1 MSDASAGFLSA
12 VMFALA
18 TLAPIINPPG
28 AAPIFLSMTSGA
40 SEATRSK
47 LAGRIAR
54 NACLLLLTAMALGSY
69 VLMFFGL
76 SLATIRIAGGF
87 LVIAAAW
94 QLLQTE
100 HGAELRPLIAPE
112 PSLDPLAARSFYPL
126 TFPVT
131 VGPGSIAVAIT
142 LGAGV
147 RLDLAT
153 LPAEALG
160 AVVGIVAVSG
170 SVYFCYRF
178 ASRLLRVIGGPG
190 TIVLLQLSA
199 FILLAI
205 GVQIL
210 CDGIVERFAG
220 PAAPR

>member
-1 MSDASAGFLSA
+1 MSDALAGFLSA

-28 AAPIFLSMTSGA
+28 AAPIFLSLTSGA

-54 NACLLLLTAMALGSY
+54 NSCLLLLMAMTLGSY

-76 SLATIRIAGGF
+76 SLATIRIAGGL
-87 LVIAAAW
+87 LVIATAW
-94 QLLQTE
+94 QLLLAE
-100 HGAELRPLIAPE
+100 HGAELKPVIPPE
-112 PSLDPLAARSFYPL
+112 PALEPLAARSFYPL

-153 LPAEALG
+153 LPTEALG

-170 SVYFCYRF
+170 GIYFCFRF
-178 ASRLLRVIGGPG
+178 ASRLLRVIGGQG
-190 TIVLLQLSA
+190 TVVLLRLSA

-210 CDGIVERFAG
+210 CDGVVERFAG
-220 PAAPR
+220 PAAH

>member
-1 MSDASAGFLSA
+1 MSDAWTGFLSA
-12 VMFALA
+12 LMFALA

-28 AAPIFLSMTSGA
+28 AAPIFLSLTSGA

-54 NACLLLLTAMALGSY
+54 NSCLLLLTAMALGSY

-76 SLATIRIAGGF
+76 SLATIRIAGGL
-87 LVIAAAW
+87 LVIATAW
-94 QLLQTE
+94 HLLQAE
-100 HGAELRPLIAPE
+100 HGTELKLVIAPE
-112 PSLDPLAARSFYPL
+112 PSLEPLASRSFYPM

-147 RLDLAT
+147 RLDLTT
-153 LPAEALG
+153 LPIGALG
-160 AVVGIVAVSG
+160 AVVGIMVVSG
-170 SVYFCYRF
+170 SIYFCFRF
-178 ASRLLRVIGGPG
+178 ASRLLRVIGGQG
-190 TIVLLQLSA
+190 TVVLLRLSA

-210 CDGIVERFAG
+210 CDGVVERFAA
-220 PAAPR
+220 PASR